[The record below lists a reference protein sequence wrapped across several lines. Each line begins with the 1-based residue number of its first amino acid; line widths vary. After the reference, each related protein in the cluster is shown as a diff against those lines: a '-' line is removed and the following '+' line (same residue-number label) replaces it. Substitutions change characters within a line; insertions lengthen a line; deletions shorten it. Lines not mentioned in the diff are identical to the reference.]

1 MPEQGVTVGE
11 ARRQA
16 ASRLQT
22 VSETA
27 DLDAELLVR
36 AVLGVDRTEL
46 FLQEPE
52 PIGSEDAEQLEA
64 LVQRRLDHEPMAYIL
79 HRAPFR
85 NLVLYVDER
94 VLVPRPET
102 EELVQIA
109 LDWLARRDGPQRV
122 ADVGAGSGAI
132 ALALA
137 SELGE
142 RADVDIVA
150 TDTSSDALHVAAIN
164 RERLGMTSRVRLVR
178 THLLDGLEGRFNLV
192 LANLPYLR
200 LDQRDPSTEDEPD
213 AALYAGEDG
222 FDLYRELLD
231 ALPHRMGADGLFV
244 GEIDPDQAELGIETV
259 EQKLSLPARV
269 VKDTSGRDRFLLA
282 GRET

>member
-1 MPEQGVTVGE
+1 MPEQGVTIGQ

-16 ASRLQT
+16 ASRLEA

-27 DLDAELLVR
+27 ELDAELLVR
-36 AVLGVDRTEL
+36 AVLGVDRTTL
-46 FLQEPE
+46 FLREPE
-52 PIGSEDAEQLEA
+52 LLETEHADQLEA
-64 LVQRRLDHEPMAYIL
+64 LVQRRLEHEPMAYIL

-109 LDWLARRDGPQRV
+109 LDWLAQRDGPQRV
-122 ADVGAGSGAI
+122 VDVGAGSGAI

-137 SELGE
+137 SELGA
-142 RADVDIVA
+142 RTDVEIVA
-150 TDTSSDALHVAAIN
+150 TDNSTDALHVASIN
-164 RERLGMTSRVRLVR
+164 RERLGMTSKVRLVR
-178 THLLDGLEGRFNLV
+178 THLLDGLEGRFDLV

-200 LDQRDPSTEDEPD
+200 LDQRDPSTADEPD

-231 ALPHRMGADGLFV
+231 LLPEYLAEDGLFV
-244 GEIDPDQAELGIETV
+244 GEIDPDQAGLGIETV
-259 EQKLSLPARV
+259 RQKLGLPARV
-269 VKDTSGRDRFLLA
+269 IQDTSGRDRFLLA
-282 GRET
+282 GSWA